1 MIRFLLAIIIFLCSC
16 TSLTSN
22 KPEESVLVEGHPAW
36 ILQGNIYE
44 VNIRQYTP
52 QGTFRAFES
61 QLERLKQMGV
71 QTLWFMPIHPIS
83 QIDRKGQLGSY
94 YAVSNYRDINP
105 EFGNLDDWKHLVQL
119 AKSMGFKVV
128 MDMVP
133 NHSGARVLHV
143 AVHASQWLV

>member
-1 MIRFLLAIIIFLCSC
+1 M
-16 TSLTSN
+16 
-22 KPEESVLVEGHPAW
+22 E
-36 ILQGNIYE
+36 QGNIYE

-128 MDMVP
+128 VDMVP